1 MRIRSRKFGITSN
14 DERSNVM
21 SNEPKKSVELT
32 EKELES
38 VVGGV
43 VPLAPSKRVTE
54 LIEKTRDSAV
64 ETAGRRINRPGP
76 NL

>member
-1 MRIRSRKFGITSN
+1 
-14 DERSNVM
+14 M

-43 VPLAPSKRVTE
+43 VPLAPSKRVSE
-54 LIEKTRDSAV
+54 SLEETRDSAA
-64 ETAGRRINRPGP
+64 EAA
-76 NL
+76 

>member
-1 MRIRSRKFGITSN
+1 
-14 DERSNVM
+14 M
-21 SNEPKKSVELT
+21 SNEPKKSEELT

-43 VPLAPSKRVTE
+43 VPLAPSKRVSE
-54 LIEKTRDSAV
+54 SLEETRDSAA
-64 ETAGRRINRPGP
+64 EAAGRRMTRLEP